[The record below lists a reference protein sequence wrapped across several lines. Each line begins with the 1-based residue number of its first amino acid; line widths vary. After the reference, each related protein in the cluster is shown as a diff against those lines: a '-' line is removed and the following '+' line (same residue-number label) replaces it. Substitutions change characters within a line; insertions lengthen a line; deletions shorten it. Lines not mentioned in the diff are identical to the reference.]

1 MKDFYFTDRSWNLLG
16 IATAGGGGKIHIVDD
31 TDDQLIS
38 AGARTYSGTI
48 LFTPELSSKV
58 QTMAARGNYILYM
71 DERNKAV
78 FMTIMESSN
87 DPLAGEETFTAEDAG
102 IDLINETVG
111 PYKAPQAMGI
121 ADYISLFTNDSGFEI
136 GLNEIPD
143 LKRTLE
149 WTGESDTTLNR
160 ILSVA
165 TQFDNAELDFSF
177 DVSGT
182 TVVRRLINI
191 HKRIGADRNITLY
204 VDKDI
209 NKIVTSGSIYDLY
222 TAVTPTGGTP
232 ESKNGETA
240 DQQPITLQG
249 YQWTDPD
256 GRYVLTK
263 EGVLLDPVAN
273 QTWSRL
279 LAKGGAPSVNAAYIN
294 RVVTYTATSQAT
306 LLQSALSD
314 LKTHNHE
321 AVNYETDI
329 AVLPKNIN
337 IGDTIHLAD
346 ENEQLYLSARLLE
359 LKSSYSM
366 DTHTATLGDYL
377 IEHDQVAAQYRQLA
391 EQIKNLP
398 KTIQYYPW
406 LRYADDDQG
415 TNMSALPAG
424 KKYMAVVY
432 SNKSSVPSDN
442 PADYAGKWALIKG
455 ADGADGV
462 PGAKGADGRTSYFH
476 TAWANDVS
484 GQSGFTVSGGDG
496 KKYIGT
502 YSDFTQADSTNPADY
517 NWALFKGEDGDVGP
531 KGDQGL
537 PGAKGADGRTAYT
550 HFAYANSQ
558 DGKTDFSTTDSNR
571 KYIGFYSDFT
581 SGDSTNP
588 SDYNWSLIKGA
599 DGANGKDGVPGKAGA
614 DGKTSYFHIAYADSS
629 DGRTNFSLDTP
640 GSRKYIGSYTDF
652 TQADSNNPAVYSWQL
667 VQGPQ
672 GDKGERGKQIFK
684 SSYEDGPNSLFNW
697 WSDLSPAPSVDNPP
711 KIGDTVIAPSGNI
724 FQIDTVNVGGV
735 GGGGTFG
742 VGGVLG
748 NIKGPQGPQGN
759 QGPQGVPGSKDVPYT
774 YIQLG
779 TPTSP
784 KKGDLWWHGTTLN
797 DATAL
802 QYYDGSAWIDQS
814 IQQAILNIEKLVAI
828 EIDSS
833 TINSPTINVPFTHAS
848 IEGSGTLST
857 GKLSLNGTSY
867 TIDGTIEDTN
877 GNPNGQN
884 YHTELNP
891 DGLLSY
897 ITQTDGT
904 TQMRTSRISMG
915 TLELTDLVSGL
926 GNSAK
931 YITSDFNAHDA
942 VDYYHTDTGLTTA
955 DAKNINITY
964 SRHGNLVNVGF
975 DFDVTDSAA
984 WKKLADIRPGYKPFG
999 NIWAQVIGNT
1009 DVRGAVAVVYA
1020 QSGGWYMFPS
1030 LGTTNNYH
1038 GTFTFTTQDDYPTD
1052 DVVIK

>member
-1 MKDFYFTDRSWNLLG
+1 MKDFYFVDRSWHLLG
-16 IATAGGGGKIHIVDD
+16 TATAGGGGKIHIVDD

-78 FMTIMESSN
+78 FMTIMESSH

-136 GLNEIPD
+136 GLNEIPN

-232 ESKNGETA
+232 ESKHGETT
-240 DQQPITLQG
+240 DQQPITLEG

-279 LAKGGAPSVNAAYIN
+279 LAKGGSPSVNAAYIN

-314 LKTHNHE
+314 LKAHNHE

-329 AVLPKNIN
+329 AVLPQNIN

-346 ENEQLYLSARLLE
+346 EDEHLYLSARLLE

-398 KTIQYYPW
+398 KAIQYYPW
-406 LRYADDDQG
+406 IRYADDDKG

-424 KKYMAVVY
+424 KKYMAIVP
-432 SNKSSVPSDN
+432 NAKTSVPSDD

-455 ADGADGV
+455 ADGANGV

-502 YSDFTQADSTNPADY
+502 YSDFTQADSTNPSDY
-517 NWALFKGEDGDVGP
+517 NWALFKGADGDVGP
-531 KGDQGL
+531 EGPQGL
-537 PGAKGADGRTAYT
+537 PGKSGADGRTTYA

-558 DGKTDFSTTDSNR
+558 DGKTDFSTTAPNR

-588 SDYNWSLIKGA
+588 SSYNWSLIKGA
-599 DGANGKDGVPGKAGA
+599 DGADGKDGVPGKPGA
-614 DGKTSYFHIAYADSS
+614 DGKTPYFHIAYADSS

-652 TQADSNNPAVYSWQL
+652 TQADSTNPALYSWQL
-667 VQGPQ
+667 VQGP
-672 GDKGERGKQIFK
+672 K
-684 SSYEDGPNSLFNW
+684 
-697 WSDLSPAPSVDNPP
+697 
-711 KIGDTVIAPSGNI
+711 GDTGAQGL
-724 FQIDTVNVGGV
+724 Q
-735 GGGGTFG
+735 
-742 VGGVLG
+742 
-748 NIKGPQGPQGN
+748 GPQGPR
-759 QGPQGVPGSKDVPYT
+759 GPQGVPGSKDVPYT

-779 TPTSP
+779 TPASP

-802 QYYDGSAWIDQS
+802 QYYDGSTWIDQS
-814 IQQAILNIEKLVAI
+814 IAQAVLSIKKLQSI
-828 EIDSS
+828 EIDTSL
-833 TINSPTINVPFTHAS
+833 INSPTINSPFSHVQ
-848 IEGSGTLST
+848 ISGAKSS
-857 GKLSLNGTSY
+857 GNLSLSNAALQILGN
-867 TIDGTIEDTN
+867 IEDN
-877 GNPNGQN
+877 SGNPNGQYYN
-884 YHTELNP
+884 TILNP
-891 DGLLSY
+891 SGMTNY
-897 ITQTDGT
+897 ITTPDQKGNLSSAGLQNGALQLETL
-904 TQMRTSRISMG
+904 IS
-915 TLELTDLVSGL
+915 DP
-926 GNSAK
+926 SAATKK
-931 YITSDFNAHDA
+931 YIQSE
-942 VDYYHTDTGLTTA
+942 YKSTDNVTFFYVNSPAITTA
-955 DAKNINITY
+955 NMSYAYIYYMRRGNI
-964 SRHGNLVNVGF
+964 
-975 DFDVTDSAA
+975 VTVQFVLGISQQKP
-984 WKKLADIRPGYKPFG
+984 WVVLADVRPGYKPYAESG
-999 NIWAQVIGNT
+999 VGCYISNT
-1009 DVRGAVAVVYA
+1009 NYVGQACQIYISKGQWVTMPTSPSGECRGSVSY
-1020 QSGGWYMFPS
+1020 
-1030 LGTTNNYH
+1030 L
-1038 GTFTFTTQDDYPTD
+1038 TQDDYPTND
-1052 DVVIK
+1052 SYFS